1 MAAMVR
7 SGGDLRG
14 GLSKVSVAVVYNPV
28 SGAGRAAAVASE
40 LERGLRARGR
50 DVVLA
55 ATRREPADS
64 WLGPVLAGAECVVVV
79 GGDGAVRLVAPLAAK
94 MDVPLWHAPCG
105 TENLFARAF
114 GMRADAD
121 RLHAALSA
129 RRTRSIDLGTAGSEP
144 FAIMAGIGFDAD
156 VVHALAARRT
166 GAISHLSYAAPIAAC
181 LNRWRPPGITWTID
195 GEREEL
201 GRGMVV
207 VGNLPN
213 YGGKLNPA
221 AAAVP
226 DDGFLDAV
234 FLPADSAWSLS
245 AWVPLLWTG
254 LHRSHPS
261 LRERRGREIRIEL
274 SAPALVQVDGD
285 PAGFSATQELAIG
298 LRDRP
303 LRVLDSLVG

>member
-1 MAAMVR
+1 M
-7 SGGDLRG
+7 
-14 GLSKVSVAVVYNPV
+14 SVAVVYNPV
-28 SGAGRAAAVASE
+28 SGAGRAAATARE

-50 DVVLA
+50 AVVLT
-55 ATRREPADS
+55 ATRREPAES
-64 WLGPVLAGAECVVVV
+64 WLGPALADAECVVVA
-79 GGDGAVRLVAPLAAK
+79 GGDGAVRLVAPFASELG
-94 MDVPLWHAPCG
+94 VPLWHAPCG

-129 RRTRSIDLGTAGSEP
+129 RRTRSIDLANAGSEP

-166 GAISHLSYAAPIAAC
+166 GGISHVSYAAPIAAC
-181 LNRWRPPGITWTID
+181 LARWRPPGVAWTID

-207 VGNLPN
+207 VGNLPD

-226 DDGFLDAV
+226 DDGLLDAV

-261 LRERRGREIRIEL
+261 LRERRGREISIEL
-274 SAPALVQVDGD
+274 SEPALVQVDGD
-285 PAGFSATQELAIG
+285 PAGFPATREIAIG
-298 LRDRP
+298 LRGRP
-303 LRVLDSLVG
+303 LHVLQPVVG